1 MDSILS
7 QWDELIIRLRE
18 EEARLNAEVRSYPTP
33 IARCDA
39 QLPGL
44 LDQRR
49 QVAEALRLAL
59 EMRGAVEKIET
70 ALQETASETAKA

>member
-1 MDSILS
+1 MDPILS
-7 QWDELIIRLRE
+7 CWDALVIRLRE

-49 QVAEALRLAL
+49 QVAAALQLAL
-59 EMRGAVEKIET
+59 ELRPSVEKIVAALEET
-70 ALQETASETAKA
+70 ATA

>member
-1 MDSILS
+1 MPSVLAY
-7 QWDELIIRLRE
+7 WDELVIRLRE

-59 EMRGAVEKIET
+59 ELRAAVEKIET
-70 ALQETASETAKA
+70 ALRETATA

>member
-7 QWDELIIRLRE
+7 HWDELILRLRE
-18 EEARLNAEVRSYPTP
+18 AEARLNAEVRSYPTP

-49 QVAEALRLAL
+49 QVAEALRVAL
-59 EMRGAVEKIET
+59 ELRGSVEKIEA
-70 ALQETASETAKA
+70 ALRETATA